1 MQDLFSSFWFR
12 SIEFIRILIQYFFF
26 FFSFFGGEQILR
38 RLKFLDFSH
47 SCNLRR
53 TPDFSEIINLE
64 VLVLNN
70 CNSLVEVDKSVICLD
85 KLVTFDL
92 TYCKNLEL
100 PQEIDE
106 FMKRVND
113 RETGLEPKSPSII
126 MQAFHILPEEV
137 ISPFLLSEKTG
148 FSDLNSL
155 LMN

>member
-1 MQDLFSSFWFR
+1 M
-12 SIEFIRILIQYFFF
+12 
-26 FFSFFGGEQILR
+26 
-38 RLKFLDFSH
+38 KFLDFSH
-47 SCNLRR
+47 SSNLRR

-70 CNSLVEVDKSVICLD
+70 CNSLVEVHKSVICLD

-92 TYCKNLEL
+92 TCCKNLEF

-113 RETGLEPKSPSII
+113 SETGLKPKSPSII
-126 MQAFHILPEEV
+126 RKAFHILPVEV
-137 ISPFLLSEKTG
+137 ISPSLLSEKTG
-148 FSDLNSL
+148 FLDLNSL

>member
-47 SCNLRR
+47 SSNLRR

-92 TYCKNLEL
+92 TNCENLEL

-113 RETGLEPKSPSII
+113 RETGLKPN
-126 MQAFHILPEEV
+126 
-137 ISPFLLSEKTG
+137 
-148 FSDLNSL
+148 DL
-155 LMN
+155 